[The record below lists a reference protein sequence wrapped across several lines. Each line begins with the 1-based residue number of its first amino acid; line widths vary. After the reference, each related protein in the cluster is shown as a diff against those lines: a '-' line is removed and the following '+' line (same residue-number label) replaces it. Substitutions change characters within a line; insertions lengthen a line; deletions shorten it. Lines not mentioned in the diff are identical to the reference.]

1 MPPNLTLAELHIR
14 VPKSLIEF
22 IKAKKRQRRTRRA
35 DGRAATGR
43 TVTCAIASCHVT
55 CWRVMKAR
63 DICRPDNFGFWPQ
76 LGLQL
81 AHLRCGGDSRAG
93 RGGGRRRGRRDRGPD
108 GLVEAGSGSRSSCS
122 RRRLRGS
129 AGKFSMETRKKSLT

>member
-43 TVTCAIASCHVT
+43 TVTCAIASCHMT
-55 CWRVMKAR
+55 GWHVMKAR
-63 DICRPDNFGFWPQ
+63 AFRRPRNFRFSCRSRVCS
-76 LGLQL
+76 
-81 AHLRCGGDSRAG
+81 LRISNAAATAEPAAD
-93 RGGGRRRGRRDRGPD
+93 
-108 GLVEAGSGSRSSCS
+108 EAGG
-122 RRRLRGS
+122 
-129 AGKFSMETRKKSLT
+129 AGGIGGQTDW